1 MTRYAVALR
10 DPLSGRY
17 GTAVGYKADSPAEA
31 VILRIKGRSARR
43 RTTLTV
49 ADVEHLGGERYRV
62 GERYFERP
70 DGKSYRVGEQYFRVR
85 VSS

>member
-1 MTRYAVALR
+1 MSTTKFTVARR

-17 GTAVGYKADSPAEA
+17 GSAAGYKAATPAEA
-31 VILRIKGRSARR
+31 VIRAIQGPRRS
-43 RTTLTV
+43 TSLTV

-62 GERYFERP
+62 GEQIY
-70 DGKSYRVGEQYFRVR
+70 RVR